1 MPDAALERDLGR
13 VGLGGPGSPGV
24 ESEAFEM
31 WTYRLGGDPLLP
43 ETRLGLREVDLK
55 LIFVDRSGTG
65 EYSLEFS
72 SEKFDF

>member
-1 MPDAALERDLGR
+1 
-13 VGLGGPGSPGV
+13 
-24 ESEAFEM
+24 M
-31 WTYRLGGDPLLP
+31 WTYRLGGEPLLP

-65 EYSLEFS
+65 EYNLEFS